1 MYYNGKKEFYL
12 KQYIIP
18 IFTLAFS
25 IFLVGSGV
33 YIYWAT
39 STSNTSKDNMV
50 IASNELKDVEQQV
63 QISEVSLLGE
73 KLNNLKSLEK
83 SEEGIITGIKDDATI
98 IFALDDKQIQ
108 MNLLGIDTSK
118 ANDKL
123 IAKLEEDLLNKNVR
137 VSFEEEKV
145 KQNQVFAYVY
155 INDEV
160 LYNEKIVENGLAT
173 INKEVKNLTYQNDL
187 IQAQA
192 YAKQLARGVWKR

>member
-12 KQYIIP
+12 KQYVIP
-18 IFTLAFS
+18 IFTLVFS
-25 IFLVGSGV
+25 IFLVGSGA

-39 STSNTSKDNMV
+39 STSNTSKNSMV
-50 IASNELKDVEQQV
+50 VASNELKDVQEV
-63 QISEVSLLGE
+63 QIPEVSILGE
-73 KLNNLKSLEK
+73 KLSNLQSLEK
-83 SEEGIITGIKDDATI
+83 SDEGIITGIKDDASI
-98 IFALDDKQIQ
+98 IFAFEDKQIQ

-118 ANDKL
+118 SNDKL

-137 VSFEEEKV
+137 VSFEEEKI
-145 KQNQVFAYVY
+145 KENQVFAYVY
-155 INDEV
+155 INNDV
-160 LYNEKIVENGLAT
+160 LYNEKIIENGLAT